1 MAQLFERLDLKEW
14 LDGDSVEPV
23 ELEKSLR
30 EVWGVNR
37 YLGGNPALFV
47 HLERL
52 MRKLAPSEPVRVLD
66 VATGLADLPVAFV
79 DWCKKRGRSVSLV
92 AVDNH
97 PQIVQLATRRTDAHP
112 SIEVLHADATA
123 LPFADRSFDLAFCNL
138 ALHHLDEQS
147 AIKLFAEM
155 ARVTR
160 AGWVVTDLERHRL
173 AYLAAKLLAKFV
185 WKSPVTR
192 HDGPLSVMRSFTPQ
206 ETRRLVELAGVNAAV
221 HKHFPFRLAVV
232 GHE

>member
-1 MAQLFERLDLKEW
+1 MAQLFERLNLKEM
-14 LDGDSVEPV
+14 LDGDGVEPL

-47 HLERL
+47 HLKKL
-52 MRKLAPSEPVRVLD
+52 MRKLSPSEPIRILD
-66 VATGLADLPVAFV
+66 VATGLADLPVALV
-79 DWCKKRGRSVSLV
+79 EWCRRRGREVTLV

-97 PQIVQLATRRTDAHP
+97 PQIVQLAASRTNEHS
-112 SIEVLHADATA
+112 SIEVLLADGTA
-123 LPFADRSFDLAFCNL
+123 LPFADKSFDLAFCNL
-138 ALHHLDEQS
+138 ALHHLDEES
-147 AIKLFAEM
+147 AVKLFAEM

-160 AGWVVTDLERHRL
+160 SGWVVTDLERHRL
-173 AYLAAKLLAKFV
+173 AYAAAKLLAKFV

-192 HDGPLSVMRSFTPQ
+192 HDGPLSVQRSFTPQ
-206 ETRRLVELAGVNAAV
+206 EARELVALAGVEAAV

-232 GHE
+232 GHV

>member
-14 LDGDSVEPV
+14 LDGDEVEPL

-37 YLGGNPALFV
+37 YLGGNPALFA
-47 HLERL
+47 HLEKM
-52 MRKLAPSEPVRVLD
+52 MRKLPPNEPVRVLD
-66 VATGLADLPVAFV
+66 VATGLADLPVAVV
-79 DWCKKRGRSVSLV
+79 DWCKRRGRSVSLV

-97 PQIVQLATRRTDAHP
+97 PQIVQLAARRTDKYP
-112 SIEVLHADATA
+112 SIEILLADGTA
-123 LPFADRSFDLAFCNL
+123 LPFADRSFDVAFSNL

-147 AIKLFAEM
+147 AVKLFAEM

-160 AGWVVTDLERHRL
+160 TGWVVTDLERHRL

-192 HDGPLSVMRSFTPQ
+192 HDGPLSVQRSFTPQ
-206 ETRRLVELAGVNAAV
+206 EARQLVAKAGVQAAV